1 MLKVEGEAWRW
12 PQHAKQSKPATPQP
26 LRTRPGSG
34 SGAPRSSPS
43 KSQSPFLFLRR
54 PPPPPPRRLACDPL
68 RLPPPRGPAKGSL
81 AMDAH
86 GVEDD
91 ENFLALA
98 LQRVDLDIEFGF
110 EKLLN
115 LEMLAMDIASRAV
128 DLEPLLLEPHSVP
141 AESVAK
147 LFEFDALHTIV
158 DSEIN
163 ELERLAASIQTDIG
177 NAETKQPGTADKLR
191 ARKDSLRQMQDLISA
206 VRTESATFDKAIRPS
221 QGDSEGAG
229 CENGHMSGRAAMQA
243 EDQRNVLQML
253 QQSIACKLDFEN
265 KLRASQ
271 SLMEDL
277 RMKLRHAEQESYL
290 MEESIGPLYEG
301 MLAAENACQF
311 YLGTS
316 RELLAKID
324 TYHLYSA
331 ATLDKEGEL
340 QSKLEESFVESNAI
354 RGTRDAALGDT
365 GNKQTTQEF
374 LNLRNKLCQLE
385 VCISRRATEAEKSII
400 DDIRAAISSAESRAQ
415 NAEARC
421 AQLTQTNAELNGEL
435 NSLRSQGSDRAGLL
449 ETRLM
454 ESDTQLEH
462 ARASVD
468 AIVEQQGMLRSSIS
482 DMEQMIEDL
491 KEKYLKAEARAENAE
506 SKCSLLTDTNLELS
520 EELSFLRGRV
530 EGLENSLHHANQL
543 KVSTA
548 KDIGSK
554 TKTITDLVAKLAM
567 ERERLH
573 VQIVTLTKKNRLL
586 AQKCKVNVNEATL
599 LSKNVTTAGGEL
611 RPNKVTEEAA
621 LSSSPTQTKVMP
633 AGDTAQEVEDDEA
646 TPAED
651 ESAAESMIGTVQSI
665 EPTLL
670 NWKCISSIRWFP
682 SHHDQLTT
690 GITFVDFR
698 DPILEVNLLIRIYWK
713 I

>member
-1 MLKVEGEAWRW
+1 
-12 PQHAKQSKPATPQP
+12 
-26 LRTRPGSG
+26 
-34 SGAPRSSPS
+34 
-43 KSQSPFLFLRR
+43 
-54 PPPPPPRRLACDPL
+54 
-68 RLPPPRGPAKGSL
+68 
-81 AMDAH
+81 MDSH

-91 ENFLALA
+91 GNFLTLA
-98 LQRVDLDIEFGF
+98 LKKVDLDIAFGF

-128 DLEPLLLEPHSVP
+128 DLEPHSVS

-147 LFEFDALHTIV
+147 LFEFDALHTVV
-158 DSEIN
+158 DSEVN
-163 ELERLAASIQTDIG
+163 ELDKIAASIQIDIA
-177 NAETKQPGTADKLR
+177 NAETKALAGLGEEPGTADKLR
-191 ARKDSLRQMQDLISA
+191 ARKDSLKQMQHLISA

-221 QGDSEGAG
+221 KGDSEGAG
-229 CENGHMSGRAAMQA
+229 YENGHISGHATMQEY

-253 QQSIACKLDFEN
+253 QQSIACKLDLEN
-265 KLRASQ
+265 KLSASQ
-271 SLMEDL
+271 SLVEDL
-277 RMKLRHAEQESYL
+277 RMKLRHAERESHI
-290 MEESIGPLYEG
+290 MEQSIGPLYEG
-301 MLAAENACQF
+301 MLAAGNACLL
-311 YLGTS
+311 YLATS
-316 RELLAKID
+316 RELSAKID
-324 TYHLYSA
+324 AYSSA
-331 ATLDKEGEL
+331 ALDREEEL
-340 QSKLEESFVESNAI
+340 RSKLEESLVKLNAI
-354 RGTRDAALGDT
+354 KGTREEAALGDT
-365 GNKQTTQEF
+365 GNKETSQEF
-374 LNLRNKLCQLE
+374 FLTLQDKLCQLE

-400 DDIRAAISSAESRAQ
+400 DDIRVAISSAESRAQ

-421 AQLTQTNAELNGEL
+421 AQLTQTNAELTGEL

-468 AIVEQQGMLRSSIS
+468 AIVEQQGMLRSSMS

-530 EGLENSLHHANQL
+530 EGLENSLHHASQL
-543 KVSTA
+543 KVSTS

-573 VQIVTLTKKNRLL
+573 VQIVTLTKKNKML
-586 AQKCKVNVNEATL
+586 AQKYKENVNEATL
-599 LSKNVTTAGGEL
+599 LGKNVTTTGGEL

-633 AGDTAQEVEDDEA
+633 AGDTAQEEVEDDEV
-646 TPAED
+646 TPVED
-651 ESAAESMIGTVQSI
+651 ESGAGTMLETLRSI

-670 NWKCISSIRWFP
+670 NWKCISVAVLVLLAAVIVY
-682 SHHDQLTT
+682 QLYQSED
-690 GITFVDFR
+690 GVQQLLKRFVG
-698 DPILEVNLLIRIYWK
+698 
-713 I
+713 